1 MYSNSE
7 MKGVVTMVCII
18 GVALSGL
25 GALLF
30 YQHETTTITNKFQ
43 KDVDERAAS
52 IYRELIINFE
62 TLRSLAILFNDDD
75 TPLYTRFNFEAE
87 RILKRHDG
95 IKALEWIP
103 RINHKLRQQ
112 HVQERKKNFPS
123 YQLRERNDKGYM
135 VRARARHEYFPVSF
149 VTPVVGNETALGF
162 DISSNLISLKTLE
175 RSGDSGEA
183 LATSSISLVQDTDHQ
198 KGFLAFLPIYRG
210 SSSSVSERKE
220 NLLGFVL
227 GVYRIKDIFT
237 SSALSRK
244 AIGIQMTLVDKTP
257 RTGPEILY
265 RHQSRI
271 NSAIDDDLTYRK
283 DLPAIWGR
291 KWCLMARPTVAYIES
306 RRNILPQT
314 IFVIGLGLTLLIMWY
329 IRMNVQRT
337 EIIKSLVTKKT
348 NELSEANRKLEV
360 LSRSDELTCIAN
372 RRMLDETLDKEWL
385 RAIRMGSRLS
395 FILIDIDFFKQYNDN
410 YGHVM
415 GDECLKLVALALK
428 DVSHRSSDL
437 VARYGGEEF
446 ALVLAETDC
455 AELVAEAC
463 RTAILELSI
472 PHSYSRCAEVV
483 TVSVGICMCRPELN
497 THYHVLIELADN
509 ALYRAKDLGRNR
521 VCVAELEGASTD
533 IVTYNKL
540 TIVK

>member
-1 MYSNSE
+1 MHSNSRI
-7 MKGVVTMVCII
+7 KFVATVVGII
-18 GVALSGL
+18 AIGLSSL
-25 GALLF
+25 SSLLF
-30 YQHETTTITNKFQ
+30 YQHETKAITHEFQ

-62 TLRSLAILFNDDD
+62 TLRSLAILFNGDEI
-75 TPLYTRFNFEAE
+75 PPYTRFNFEAE
-87 RILKRHDG
+87 RILKRHDD

-103 RINHKLRQQ
+103 RISHESRQQ
-112 HVQERKKNFPS
+112 HVQDRKQSFPN
-123 YQLRERNDKGYM
+123 YQLRERNNKGEM
-135 VRARARHEYFPVSF
+135 VNARVRNEYFPVSF
-149 VTPVVGNETALGF
+149 VTPMVGNETALGF
-162 DISSNLISLKTLE
+162 DLSSNLIRLKTLE
-175 RSGDSGEA
+175 KSKNSGDA
-183 LATSSISLVQDTDHQ
+183 LATSSISLVQDTDNQ

-210 SSSSVSERKE
+210 GSSNVSERKE

-237 SSALSRK
+237 SSALSNK
-244 AIGIQMTLVDKTP
+244 AIGVQMTLVDKTP

-265 RHQSRI
+265 RHQSRL
-271 NSAIDDDLTYRK
+271 NSAIDDTLTYRK

-306 RRNILPQT
+306 RRSVLPQT

-329 IRMNVQRT
+329 IRMNLHRT

-348 NELSEANRKLEV
+348 NELSEANRKLEL

-385 RAIRMGSRLS
+385 RAIRTGSRLS

-415 GDECLKLVALALK
+415 GDECLKRVAHALK
-428 DVSHRSSDL
+428 DVSRRSSDL

-446 ALVLAETDC
+446 ALVLAETDR
-455 AELVAEAC
+455 AESVAEAC
-463 RTAILELSI
+463 RLAILELSI
-472 PHSYSRCAEVV
+472 PHAYSRCAEVV

-497 THYHVLIELADN
+497 THHQELIELADN

-533 IVTYNKL
+533 IVTSNKL